1 MYKRLA
7 SEKLASTE
15 QRQILHLQRRASPRS
30 QVRDDRPSMSPQNSQ
45 MIWRQAPHGGV
56 GDGCR
61 PTTAMRV
68 KARLPSDSALKIATR
83 SAQIV
88 RP

>member
-1 MYKRLA
+1 M
-7 SEKLASTE
+7 TGT
-15 QRQILHLQRRASPRS
+15 
-30 QVRDDRPSMSPQNSQ
+30 SPQNSQ

-56 GDGCR
+56 GDSVSA
-61 PTTAMRV
+61 TTAIAANSRS
-68 KARLPSDSALKIATR
+68 PSDSALKMATR

>member
-1 MYKRLA
+1 
-7 SEKLASTE
+7 
-15 QRQILHLQRRASPRS
+15 
-30 QVRDDRPSMSPQNSQ
+30 MSPQNSQ

-56 GDGCR
+56 GDSVSA
-61 PTTAMRV
+61 TTTIRV
-68 KARLPSDSALKIATR
+68 KARCPSDSALKIATR

>member
-1 MYKRLA
+1 MI
-7 SEKLASTE
+7 T
-15 QRQILHLQRRASPRS
+15 
-30 QVRDDRPSMSPQNSQ
+30 SMSPQNSQ

-56 GDGCR
+56 GDGVSA
-61 PTTAMRV
+61 TTTMRV
-68 KARLPSDSALKIATR
+68 KARLPSESALKIATR